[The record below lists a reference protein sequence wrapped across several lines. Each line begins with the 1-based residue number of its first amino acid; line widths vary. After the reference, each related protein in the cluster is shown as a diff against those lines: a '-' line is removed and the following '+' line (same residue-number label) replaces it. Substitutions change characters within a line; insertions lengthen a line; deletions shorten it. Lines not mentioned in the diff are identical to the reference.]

1 MAHEIRALDAHSID
15 LVKNLIEQDPVRHCF
30 LAARLEQT
38 KQSRF
43 RPSYPDLLGYFDD
56 GNLKSVLMTGANIVP
71 VNTSLIARQEFATV
85 LNRSGR
91 RSSSIV
97 GPAEE
102 VLDLW
107 SRVSASWGPARE
119 VRSNQPV
126 LSMRTNSSVEIDHDV
141 RYSNLS
147 DLEDLV
153 PACIAMFTEEVG
165 ISPTINGGGN
175 AYRNRIS
182 ELVSSRRSFVKYS
195 GSELVFK
202 AEIGTVGAGVAQI
215 QGVWVKPEHRGK
227 GISVSAMAAV
237 VKLVLADVAPVV
249 SLYVNDYNE
258 VALKTY
264 RSVGFEQVDTFATV
278 LFS

>member
-107 SRVSASWGPARE
+107 SRVSTSWGPARE
-119 VRSNQPV
+119 VRGNQPV
-126 LSMRTNSSVEIDHDV
+126 LSMRINSSVEIDHDV

-182 ELVSSRRSFVKYS
+182 ELVSSRRSFVKYL

-215 QGVWVKPEHRGK
+215 QGVWVKPEYRGK

-258 VALKTY
+258 VALRTY

>member
-15 LVKNLIEQDPVRHCF
+15 LVKNLIEQDPVRYCF

-119 VRSNQPV
+119 VRGNQPV
-126 LSMRTNSSVEIDHDV
+126 LSMRSNSSIEIDHDV

-182 ELVSSRRSFVKYS
+182 ELVSSRRSFVKYL
-195 GSELVFK
+195 GSDLVFK

-215 QGVWVKPEHRGK
+215 QGVWVKPEYRGK

>member
-71 VNTSLIARQEFATV
+71 VNTSLIARQEFSTV

-119 VRSNQPV
+119 VRGNQPV
-126 LSMRTNSSVEIDHDV
+126 LSMRSNSSVEIDHDV

-182 ELVSSRRSFVKYS
+182 ELVSSRRSFVKYL

-215 QGVWVKPEHRGK
+215 QGVWVKPEYRGK

>member
-1 MAHEIRALDAHSID
+1 MAHEIRALDAQSIEQ
-15 LVKNLIEQDPVRHCF
+15 VRSLIEQDPIRHCF
-30 LAARLEQT
+30 LAARLEQN
-38 KQSRF
+38 KQSKF
-43 RPSYPDLLGYFDD
+43 RLSYPDLLGYFDD
-56 GNLKSVLMTGANIVP
+56 GNLKSILMTGANIVP

-85 LNRSGR
+85 LKRSGR

-107 SRVSASWGPARE
+107 SKVSGSWGAARE
-119 VRSNQPV
+119 VRANQPV
-126 LSMRTNSSVEIDHDV
+126 LTMRSNSPLPIDHDV
-141 RYSNLS
+141 RYSNLA
-147 DLEDLV
+147 DLEELL

-165 ISPTINGGGN
+165 ISPQSNGGSG

-182 ELVSSRRSFVKYS
+182 ELVSGRRSFVKYL

-202 AEIGTVGAGVAQI
+202 AEVGTVGAGVAQI
-215 QGVWVKPEHRGK
+215 QGVWVKPEYRGQ
-227 GISVSAMAAV
+227 GISVPAMAAV
-237 VKLVLADVAPVV
+237 VKLVLANLAPIV

>member
-1 MAHEIRALDAHSID
+1 MAHEIRALDVHSID
-15 LVKNLIEQDPVRHCF
+15 QVRILIDQDPVRHCF
-30 LAARLEQT
+30 LAARLEQA
-38 KQSRF
+38 KQNRF

-56 GNLKSVLMTGANIVP
+56 GKLKSLLMTGANIVP

-126 LSMRTNSSVEIDHDV
+126 LSMRSNSSAEIDHDV

-182 ELVSSRRSFVKYS
+182 ELVSSRRSFVKYL

-215 QGVWVKPEHRGK
+215 QGVWVKPEYRGK
-227 GISVSAMAAV
+227 GISASAMAAV
-237 VKLVLADVAPVV
+237 VKLVLSDVAPVV

>member
-1 MAHEIRALDAHSID
+1 MAHEIRALDTHSINQ
-15 LVKNLIEQDPVRHCF
+15 VNNLIEQDPIRHCF
-30 LAARLEQT
+30 LAARLEQG

-56 GNLKSVLMTGANIVP
+56 GKLKSLLMTGANIVP

-102 VLDLW
+102 TLDLW
-107 SRVSASWGPARE
+107 SKVSSNWGPARE
-119 VRSNQPV
+119 IRSNQPV
-126 LSMRTNSSVEIDHDV
+126 MAMRVNSKKEIDQEV

-147 DLEDLV
+147 DLDELL
-153 PACIAMFTEEVG
+153 PACVAMFTEEVG
-165 ISPTINGGGN
+165 VSPNTNGGAN

-182 ELVSSRRSFVKYS
+182 ELVSSKRSFVKYIN
-195 GSELVFK
+195 SELVFK
-202 AEIGTVGAGVAQI
+202 AEVGTIGAGVAQV
-215 QGVWVKPEHRGK
+215 QGVWVKPEFRGT
-227 GISVSAMAAV
+227 GISVPAMAAV

-249 SLYVNDYNE
+249 SLYVNDFNE
-258 VALKTY
+258 VALSTY

-278 LFS
+278 LF

>member
-1 MAHEIRALDAHSID
+1 MAHEIRALDAQSIE

-56 GNLKSVLMTGANIVP
+56 GNLKSILMTGANIVP

-85 LNRSGR
+85 LGRSGR

-107 SRVSASWGPARE
+107 SKVSGSWGPARE
-119 VRSNQPV
+119 VRGNQPV
-126 LSMRTNSSVEIDHDV
+126 LTMRSNSSLSFDHDV

-147 DLEDLV
+147 DLDDLL

-165 ISPTINGGGN
+165 ISPTLNGGGN

-182 ELVSSRRSFVKYS
+182 ELVSSRRSFVKYLD
-195 GSELVFK
+195 SELVFK
-202 AEIGTVGAGVAQI
+202 AEVGTVGVGVAQI
-215 QGVWVKPEHRGK
+215 QGVWVKPEYRGR
-227 GISVSAMAAV
+227 GIAAPAMAAV
-237 VKLVLADVAPVV
+237 VKLVLADLAPVV

-264 RSVGFEQVDTFATV
+264 RTVGFEQVDTFATV

>member
-1 MAHEIRALDAHSID
+1 MAHEIRSLDVHSID
-15 LVKNLIEQDPVRHCF
+15 QVKTLIEQDPVRHCF
-30 LAARLEQT
+30 LASRLEQT

-56 GNLKSVLMTGANIVP
+56 GKLKSLLMTGANIVP
-71 VNTSLIARQEFATV
+71 VNTSLIARQEFATA

-107 SRVSASWGPARE
+107 NKVSDNWGPARE
-119 VRSNQPV
+119 VRASQPV
-126 LSMRTNSSVEIDHDV
+126 MAIRMNSTKEIDHDV

-147 DLEDLV
+147 DLDDLL

-165 ISPTINGGGN
+165 ISPTANGGAS

-182 ELVSSRRSFVKYS
+182 ELVSTRRSFVKYL

-202 AEIGTVGAGVAQI
+202 AEVGTVGAGVAQI
-215 QGVWVKPEHRGK
+215 QGVWVKPEFRGQ
-227 GISVSAMAAV
+227 GISVPAMASV
-237 VKLVLADVAPVV
+237 VKLVLADIAPLV

-258 VALKTY
+258 VALNTY
-264 RSVGFEQVDTFATV
+264 RSVGFEHVDTFATI
-278 LFS
+278 LF

>member
-56 GNLKSVLMTGANIVP
+56 SSLKSVLMTGANVVP

-119 VRSNQPV
+119 VRGNQPV

-182 ELVSSRRSFVKYS
+182 ELVSSRRSFVKYL

-215 QGVWVKPEHRGK
+215 QGVWVKPEYRGK

>member
-15 LVKNLIEQDPVRHCF
+15 LVRNLIEQDPVRHCF

-56 GNLKSVLMTGANIVP
+56 GNLKSVLMTGASIVP

-107 SRVSASWGPARE
+107 SRVSATWGPARE

-126 LSMRTNSSVEIDHDV
+126 LSMRSNSSVEIDHDV

-182 ELVSSRRSFVKYS
+182 ELVSSRRSFVKYL

-215 QGVWVKPEHRGK
+215 QGVWVKPEYRGK

>member
-1 MAHEIRALDAHSID
+1 MAHEIRALDVHSID
-15 LVKNLIEQDPVRHCF
+15 LVRNLIEQDPVRHCF

-119 VRSNQPV
+119 VRGNQPV
-126 LSMRTNSSVEIDHDV
+126 LSIRTNSSVEIDHDV

-182 ELVSSRRSFVKYS
+182 ELVSSRRSFVKYL
-195 GSELVFK
+195 GSDLVFK

-215 QGVWVKPEHRGK
+215 QGVWVKPEYRGK

>member
-107 SRVSASWGPARE
+107 SRVSATWGPARE

-182 ELVSSRRSFVKYS
+182 ELVSSRRSFVKYL

-215 QGVWVKPEHRGK
+215 QGVWVKPEFRGK

>member
-1 MAHEIRALDAHSID
+1 MAHEIRALDVHSID
-15 LVKNLIEQDPVRHCF
+15 QVRNLIDQDPVRHCF
-30 LAARLEQT
+30 LAARLEQS

-56 GNLKSVLMTGANIVP
+56 GKLKSVLMTGANIVP
-71 VNTSLIARQEFATV
+71 VNTSLIARQEFAAI

-102 VLDLW
+102 TLDLW
-107 SRVSASWGPARE
+107 SKVSNSWGPARE

-126 LSMRTNSSVEIDHDV
+126 MAIRSNSVKEFDKGV

-147 DLEDLV
+147 DLDELM
-153 PACIAMFTEEVG
+153 PACVAMFTEEVG
-165 ISPTINGGGN
+165 VSPTANGAVS

-182 ELVSSRRSFVKYS
+182 ELVTGRRSFVKYLD
-195 GSELVFK
+195 SELVFK
-202 AEIGTVGAGVAQI
+202 AEVGTVGAGVAQI

-227 GISVSAMAAV
+227 GISVPAMAAV
-237 VKLVLADVAPVV
+237 VKLILADLAPVA

-258 VALKTY
+258 VALNTY

>member
-1 MAHEIRALDAHSID
+1 MAHEIRSLDVHSID
-15 LVKNLIEQDPVRHCF
+15 QVKTLIEQDPVRHCF
-30 LAARLEQT
+30 LASRLEQT

-56 GNLKSVLMTGANIVP
+56 GKLKSLLMTGANIVP
-71 VNTSLIARQEFATV
+71 VNTSLIARQEFATA

-107 SRVSASWGPARE
+107 NKVSDNWGPARE
-119 VRSNQPV
+119 VRASQPV
-126 LSMRTNSSVEIDHDV
+126 MAIRMNSTKEIDHDV

-147 DLEDLV
+147 DLDDLL

-165 ISPTINGGGN
+165 ISPTANGGAG

-182 ELVSSRRSFVKYS
+182 ELVSARRSFVKYL

-202 AEIGTVGAGVAQI
+202 AEVGTVGAGVAQI
-215 QGVWVKPEHRGK
+215 QGVWVKPEFRGQ
-227 GISVSAMAAV
+227 GISVPAMASV
-237 VKLVLADVAPVV
+237 VKLVLADIAPLV

-258 VALKTY
+258 VALNTY
-264 RSVGFEQVDTFATV
+264 RSVGFEHVDTFATI
-278 LFS
+278 LF

>member
-85 LNRSGR
+85 LIRSGR

-182 ELVSSRRSFVKYS
+182 ELVSSRRSFVKYL

-215 QGVWVKPEHRGK
+215 QGVWVKPEYRGK

>member
-1 MAHEIRALDAHSID
+1 MAHEIRALDAQSIEQ
-15 LVKNLIEQDPVRHCF
+15 VRSLIEQDPIRHCF
-30 LAARLEQT
+30 LAARLEQS
-38 KQSRF
+38 KQSKF

-56 GNLKSVLMTGANIVP
+56 GNLKSILMTGANIVP

-85 LNRSGR
+85 LKRSGR

-107 SRVSASWGPARE
+107 SKVSGSWGAARE
-119 VRSNQPV
+119 VRANQPV
-126 LSMRTNSSVEIDHDV
+126 LTMRSNSSLPIDHDV
-141 RYSNLS
+141 RYSNLA
-147 DLEDLV
+147 DLEELL

-165 ISPTINGGGN
+165 ISPQSNGGSG

-182 ELVSSRRSFVKYS
+182 ELVSGRRSFVKYL

-202 AEIGTVGAGVAQI
+202 AEVGTVGAGVAQI
-215 QGVWVKPEHRGK
+215 QGVWVKPEYRGQ
-227 GISVSAMAAV
+227 GISVPAMAAV
-237 VKLVLADVAPVV
+237 VKLVLADLAPIV

>member
-107 SRVSASWGPARE
+107 SRVSATWGPARE
-119 VRSNQPV
+119 VRGNQPV
-126 LSMRTNSSVEIDHDV
+126 LSMRSNSSVEIDHDV

-215 QGVWVKPEHRGK
+215 QGVWVKPEYRGK

-237 VKLVLADVAPVV
+237 VKLVLANVAPVV

>member
-85 LNRSGR
+85 LIRSGR

-119 VRSNQPV
+119 VRGNQPV
-126 LSMRTNSSVEIDHDV
+126 LSMRSNSSVEIDHDV

-182 ELVSSRRSFVKYS
+182 ELVSSRRSFVKYL

-215 QGVWVKPEHRGK
+215 QGVWVKPEYRGK

>member
-107 SRVSASWGPARE
+107 SRVSATWGPARE

-126 LSMRTNSSVEIDHDV
+126 LSMRSNSSVEIDHDV

-147 DLEDLV
+147 DLENLV

-182 ELVSSRRSFVKYS
+182 ELVSSRRSFVKYL

>member
-182 ELVSSRRSFVKYS
+182 ELVSSRRSFVKYL

-215 QGVWVKPEHRGK
+215 QGVWVKPEYRGK

-258 VALKTY
+258 VALRTY

>member
-1 MAHEIRALDAHSID
+1 MAHEIRALDAQSIEQ
-15 LVKNLIEQDPVRHCF
+15 VRSLIEHDPIRHCF
-30 LAARLEQT
+30 LAARLEQS
-38 KQSRF
+38 KQSKF

-56 GNLKSVLMTGANIVP
+56 GNLKSILMTGANIVP

-85 LNRSGR
+85 LKRSGR

-107 SRVSASWGPARE
+107 SKVSGSWGAARE
-119 VRSNQPV
+119 VRANQPV
-126 LSMRTNSSVEIDHDV
+126 LTMRSNSSLPIDHDV

-147 DLEDLV
+147 DLEELL

-165 ISPTINGGGN
+165 ISPQSNGGSG

-182 ELVSSRRSFVKYS
+182 ELVSGRRSFVKYL

-202 AEIGTVGAGVAQI
+202 AEVGTVGAGVAQI
-215 QGVWVKPEHRGK
+215 QGVWVKPEYRGQ
-227 GISVSAMAAV
+227 GISVPAMAAV
-237 VKLVLADVAPVV
+237 VKLVLADLAPIV

>member
-71 VNTSLIARQEFATV
+71 VNTSLIARQEFSTV

-119 VRSNQPV
+119 VRGNQPV
-126 LSMRTNSSVEIDHDV
+126 LSMRSNSSIEIDHDV

-182 ELVSSRRSFVKYS
+182 ELVSSRRSFVKYL

-202 AEIGTVGAGVAQI
+202 AEIGTIGAGVAQI
-215 QGVWVKPEHRGK
+215 QGVWVKPEYRGK

>member
-15 LVKNLIEQDPVRHCF
+15 LVRNLIEQDPVRHCF

-182 ELVSSRRSFVKYS
+182 ELVSSRRSFVKYL

-215 QGVWVKPEHRGK
+215 QGVWVKPEYRGK

>member
-1 MAHEIRALDAHSID
+1 MAHEIRALDAQSIEQ
-15 LVKNLIEQDPVRHCF
+15 VRSLIEQDPIRHCF
-30 LAARLEQT
+30 LAARLEQS
-38 KQSRF
+38 KQSKF

-56 GNLKSVLMTGANIVP
+56 GNLKSILMTGANIVP

-85 LNRSGR
+85 LKRSGR

-107 SRVSASWGPARE
+107 SKVSGSWGPARE
-119 VRSNQPV
+119 VRANQPV
-126 LSMRTNSSVEIDHDV
+126 LTMRRNSPLPIDHDV
-141 RYSNLS
+141 RYSNLA
-147 DLEDLV
+147 DLEELL

-165 ISPTINGGGN
+165 ISPQSNGGSG

-182 ELVSSRRSFVKYS
+182 ELVSGRRSFVKYL

-202 AEIGTVGAGVAQI
+202 AEVGTVGAGVAQI
-215 QGVWVKPEHRGK
+215 QGVWVKPEYRGQ
-227 GISVSAMAAV
+227 GISVPAMAAV
-237 VKLVLADVAPVV
+237 VKLVLADLAPIV

>member
-1 MAHEIRALDAHSID
+1 MAHEIRALDGHSID
-15 LVKNLIEQDPVRHCF
+15 LVKILIEQDPVRHCF

-38 KQSRF
+38 KQSKF

-97 GPAEE
+97 GPVEE

-107 SRVSASWGPARE
+107 SRVSTSWGPARE
-119 VRSNQPV
+119 VRGNQPV
-126 LSMRTNSSVEIDHDV
+126 LSMRSNSSVEIDHDV

-182 ELVSSRRSFVKYS
+182 ELVSSRRSFVKYL

>member
-1 MAHEIRALDAHSID
+1 MAHEIRALDAHSIE
-15 LVKNLIEQDPVRHCF
+15 LVTELIKQDPVRHCF
-30 LAARLEQT
+30 LAARLEQN

-56 GNLKSVLMTGANIVP
+56 RNLKSILMTGANVVP

-107 SRVSASWGPARE
+107 AQVSGSWGTARE
-119 VRSNQPV
+119 VRANQPV
-126 LSMRTNSSVEIDHDV
+126 LTMRTNSILPIDHEV

-147 DLEDLV
+147 DLEELL

-165 ISPTINGGGN
+165 ISPTLNGGGS

-182 ELVSSRRSFVKYS
+182 ELVSSRRSFVKYV
-195 GSELVFK
+195 GTELVFK
-202 AEIGTVGAGVAQI
+202 AEVGTV
-215 QGVWVKPEHRGK
+215 
-227 GISVSAMAAV
+227 
-237 VKLVLADVAPVV
+237 
-249 SLYVNDYNE
+249 
-258 VALKTY
+258 
-264 RSVGFEQVDTFATV
+264 
-278 LFS
+278 

>member
-119 VRSNQPV
+119 VRGNQPV
-126 LSMRTNSSVEIDHDV
+126 LSMRSNSSVEIDHDV

-182 ELVSSRRSFVKYS
+182 ELVSSRRSFVKYL

>member
-1 MAHEIRALDAHSID
+1 MAHEIRALDAQSIEQ
-15 LVKNLIEQDPVRHCF
+15 VRSLIEQDPIRHCF
-30 LAARLEQT
+30 LAARLEQSM
-38 KQSRF
+38 QSKF

-56 GNLKSVLMTGANIVP
+56 GNLKSILMTGANIVP

-85 LNRSGR
+85 LKRSGR

-107 SRVSASWGPARE
+107 SKVSGSWGAARE
-119 VRSNQPV
+119 VRANQPV
-126 LSMRTNSSVEIDHDV
+126 LTMRSNSSLPIDHDV

-147 DLEDLV
+147 DLEELL

-165 ISPTINGGGN
+165 ISPQSNGGSG

-182 ELVSSRRSFVKYS
+182 ELVSGRRSFVKYL

-202 AEIGTVGAGVAQI
+202 AEVGTVGAGVAQI
-215 QGVWVKPEHRGK
+215 QGVWVKPEYRGQ
-227 GISVSAMAAV
+227 GISVPAMAAV
-237 VKLVLADVAPVV
+237 VKLVLADLAPIV

>member
-38 KQSRF
+38 KQSKF

-71 VNTSLIARQEFATV
+71 VNTSLIARQEFSTA

-119 VRSNQPV
+119 VRGNQPV
-126 LSMRTNSSVEIDHDV
+126 LSMRSNSSVEIDHDV

-182 ELVSSRRSFVKYS
+182 ELVSSRRSFVKYL

-202 AEIGTVGAGVAQI
+202 AEIGTIGAGVAQI
-215 QGVWVKPEHRGK
+215 QGVWVKPEYRGK

>member
-1 MAHEIRALDAHSID
+1 MAHEIRALDGHSID
-15 LVKNLIEQDPVRHCF
+15 LVKILIEQDPVRHCF

-38 KQSRF
+38 KQSKF

-182 ELVSSRRSFVKYS
+182 ELVSSRRSFVKYL

-215 QGVWVKPEHRGK
+215 QGVWVKPEYRGK

>member
-182 ELVSSRRSFVKYS
+182 ELVSSRRSFVKYL

-237 VKLVLADVAPVV
+237 VKHVLADVAPVV

>member
-107 SRVSASWGPARE
+107 SRVSATWGPARE

-126 LSMRTNSSVEIDHDV
+126 LSMRSNSSVEIDHDV

-182 ELVSSRRSFVKYS
+182 ELVSSRRSFVKYL

>member
-38 KQSRF
+38 KQSKF

-182 ELVSSRRSFVKYS
+182 ELVSSRRSFVKYL

>member
-1 MAHEIRALDAHSID
+1 MAHEIRAID
-15 LVKNLIEQDPVRHCF
+15 EDSVNQVTNFVEQDPVRHCL

-56 GNLKSVLMTGANIVP
+56 GKLKSLLMTGANIIP
-71 VNTSLIARQEFATV
+71 VNTSLIARQEFAAV
-85 LNRSGR
+85 LERSGR

-107 SRVSASWGPARE
+107 AKVSDSWGPARE
-119 VRSNQPV
+119 VRANQPV
-126 LSMRTNSSVEIDHDV
+126 LVMRSNSHKEIDHEV
-141 RYSNLS
+141 RYSTHA
-147 DLEDLV
+147 DLEELL

-165 ISPTINGGGN
+165 ISPTVNGGGS

-182 ELVSSRRSFVKYS
+182 ELVSGRRSFVKYL

-202 AEIGTVGAGVAQI
+202 AEVGTVGAGVAQI
-215 QGVWVKPEHRGK
+215 QGVWVKPEFRGQ
-227 GISVSAMAAV
+227 GISVPAMAAV
-237 VKLVLADVAPVV
+237 VKLIMADLAPVA
-249 SLYVNDYNE
+249 SLYVNDFNE
-258 VALKTY
+258 VAISTY
-264 RSVGFEQVDTFATV
+264 QSVGFEHVDTFATV

>member
-15 LVKNLIEQDPVRHCF
+15 LVKILIEQDPVRHCF

-38 KQSRF
+38 KQSKF

-119 VRSNQPV
+119 VRGNQPV
-126 LSMRTNSSVEIDHDV
+126 LSMRSNSSVEIDHDV

-175 AYRNRIS
+175 AYRNRVS
-182 ELVSSRRSFVKYS
+182 ELVSSRRSFVKYL

-215 QGVWVKPEHRGK
+215 QGVWVNPEYRGK

-258 VALKTY
+258 VALRTY

>member
-15 LVKNLIEQDPVRHCF
+15 LVRNLIEQDPVRHCF

-119 VRSNQPV
+119 VRGNQPV
-126 LSMRTNSSVEIDHDV
+126 LSIRTNSSVEIDHDV

-182 ELVSSRRSFVKYS
+182 ELVSSRRSFVKYL

-215 QGVWVKPEHRGK
+215 QGVWVKPEYRGK

>member
-1 MAHEIRALDAHSID
+1 MAHEIRALDAQSIEQ
-15 LVKNLIEQDPVRHCF
+15 VRSLIEQDPIRHCF
-30 LAARLEQT
+30 LAARLEQS
-38 KQSRF
+38 KQSKF

-56 GNLKSVLMTGANIVP
+56 GNLKSILMTGANIVP

-85 LNRSGR
+85 LKRSGR

-107 SRVSASWGPARE
+107 SKVSGSWGAARE
-119 VRSNQPV
+119 VRANQPV
-126 LSMRTNSSVEIDHDV
+126 LTMRSNSPLPIDHDV
-141 RYSNLS
+141 RYSNLA
-147 DLEDLV
+147 DLEELL

-165 ISPTINGGGN
+165 ISPQSNGGSG

-182 ELVSSRRSFVKYS
+182 ELVSGRRSFVKYL

-202 AEIGTVGAGVAQI
+202 AEVGTVGAGVAQI
-215 QGVWVKPEHRGK
+215 QGVWVKPEYRGQ
-227 GISVSAMAAV
+227 GISVPAMAAV
-237 VKLVLADVAPVV
+237 VKLVLADLAPIV